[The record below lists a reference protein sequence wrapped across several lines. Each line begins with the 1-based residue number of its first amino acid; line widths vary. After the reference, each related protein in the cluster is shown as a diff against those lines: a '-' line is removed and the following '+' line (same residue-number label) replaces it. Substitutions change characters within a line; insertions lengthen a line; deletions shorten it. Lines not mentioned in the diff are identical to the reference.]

1 MTSIVDTQEV
11 SLVAGLKL
19 LHFFLGTRDLHYGQ
33 WGDDLEV
40 SIPKLP
46 EAQKR
51 NFDFLIGH
59 IAEGIKPALDVCCGA
74 GGVTLKLLAR
84 GYAESF
90 VRFKVYRLLLLRM
103 PEQ

>member
-1 MTSIVDTQEV
+1 MTLIVDSLEV
-11 SLVAGLKL
+11 GLVAGLNL
-19 LHFFLGTRDLHYGQ
+19 FHFFLGTRDLHYGR

-46 EAQKR
+46 AVQKR
-51 NFDFLIGH
+51 YSEFLISH
-59 IAEGIKPALDVCCGA
+59 IPEGVKPVLDVGCGA
-74 GGVTLKLLAR
+74 GGVALKLLAR

-90 VRFKVYRLLLLRM
+90 ARFKVYRMPLLRM